1 MEDSALRGILDDC
14 VVLIE
19 SLSILDIESIEI
31 PLRTD
36 ELQKEEVQLSSV
48 KYDTVY
54 YSAALHSAVPCCTVS

>member
-1 MEDSALRGILDDC
+1 MEDSALRGLLDDW

-36 ELQKEEVQLSSV
+36 ELQREEV
-48 KYDTVY
+48 
-54 YSAALHSAVPCCTVS
+54 